1 MRKKTELY
9 ASQQDELIKKII
21 TILDLDV
28 DNSFTLFEL
37 DNDKVKIQKIMDLIP
52 DLRLYFTFG
61 HIKGL
66 FEPDKTVRPYLS
78 IIKCVTK
85 KLFTIERSDCCF
97 AGKRTVRYV
106 LIPIKIETI
115 I

>member
-9 ASQQDELIKKII
+9 ASQQDELINKII

-28 DNSFTLFEL
+28 DNSFTLYEL
-37 DNDKVKIQKIMDLIP
+37 DNDNVKIQKIMDLIP

-78 IIKCVTK
+78 IIKGVTK
-85 KLFTIERSDCCF
+85 KLYTIERKDCWF
-97 AGKRTVRYV
+97 AGRGTVQY
-106 LIPIKIETI
+106 IIKPKKFETI

>member
-9 ASQQDELIKKII
+9 ASQQDDLIKKII
-21 TILDLDV
+21 SILDLDV
-28 DNSFTLFEL
+28 DNSFTLYEL
-37 DNDKVKIQKIMDLIP
+37 DNDKTKINRIMGLIP

-85 KLFTIERSDCCF
+85 KLYTIERSNCWF
-97 AGKRTVRYV
+97 AGRGTVRYV
-106 LIPIKIETI
+106 LIPKKI
-115 I
+115 

>member
-9 ASQQDELIKKII
+9 ASQQDELINKII

-28 DNSFTLFEL
+28 DNSFTLYEL
-37 DNDKVKIQKIMDLIP
+37 DNDKVKIQKVMDLIP

-78 IIKCVTK
+78 IIKGVTK
-85 KLFTIERSDCCF
+85 KLYTIERSDCHF
-97 AGKRTVRYV
+97 AGRRTVRYV

-115 I
+115 M

>member
-9 ASQQDELIKKII
+9 SSQQDELINKII
-21 TILDLDV
+21 DILELDV
-28 DNSFTLFEL
+28 DNSFTLLEL
-37 DNDKVKIQKIMDLIP
+37 DNDNVKINKIMALIP

-85 KLFTIERSDCCF
+85 KLYTIERSDCYF
-97 AGKRTVRYV
+97 AGRRTVRYV
-106 LIPIKIETI
+106 LIPIKI
-115 I
+115 

>member
-1 MRKKTELY
+1 MRKKTDLY
-9 ASQQDELIKKII
+9 PSQQDELINKII

-28 DNSFTLFEL
+28 DNSFTLYEL
-37 DNDKVKIQKIMDLIP
+37 DNDDIKKNRIMALIP

-78 IIKCVTK
+78 IIKGVTK
-85 KLFTIERSDCCF
+85 KLYTIERSDCWF
-97 AGKRTVRYV
+97 AGRGTVRYV
-106 LIPIKIETI
+106 LIQKKLN
-115 I
+115 

>member
-1 MRKKTELY
+1 MRTKTELY
-9 ASQQDELIKKII
+9 ASQQNELINKII

-28 DNSFTLFEL
+28 DNSFTLYEL
-37 DNDKVKIQKIMDLIP
+37 DNDRIKIDRIMALIP

-78 IIKCVTK
+78 IIKCITK
-85 KLFTIERSDCCF
+85 KLYTIERSDCYF

-106 LIPIKIETI
+106 LIPIKIETTI
-115 I
+115 

>member
-1 MRKKTELY
+1 MKKKTELY
-9 ASQQDELIKKII
+9 ASQQDELINKII
-21 TILDLDV
+21 DILELDV

-37 DNDKVKIQKIMDLIP
+37 DNDNVKINKIMALIP

-78 IIKCVTK
+78 IIKCITK
-85 KLFTIERSDCCF
+85 KLYTIGRSDCWF
-97 AGKRTVRYV
+97 AGRRTVRYV
-106 LIPIKIETI
+106 LIPIKIETTI
-115 I
+115 